1 MLSGKRQLDL
11 GDDRVENPSTFPL
24 DRENH
29 GGPIDQDDADLSFPD
44 GEGDFVD
51 DPGDP
56 RGLVTEKSVGAFD
69 TLLGACIAMSQEE
82 RRKR

>member
-1 MLSGKRQLDL
+1 LSGKRQLDL
-11 GDDRVENPSTFPL
+11 GDDRVEYPSTFPL
-24 DRENH
+24 DGKDH
-29 GGPIDQDDADLSFPD
+29 GGPVDQDDVDLSFPD
-44 GEGDFVD
+44 GKGDFVH

-69 TLLGACIAMSQEE
+69 TLLGACIAMRQEE